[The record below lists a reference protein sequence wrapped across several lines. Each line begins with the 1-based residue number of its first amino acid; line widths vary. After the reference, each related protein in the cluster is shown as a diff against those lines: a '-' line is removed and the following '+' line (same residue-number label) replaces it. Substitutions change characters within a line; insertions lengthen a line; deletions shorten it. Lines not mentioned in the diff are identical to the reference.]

1 MYNGFLYSIAL
12 SGCWGLV
19 EQIGPEPWMLDII
32 ADSLSLDRERV
43 EGLVRNRVIRIRAYR
58 GLLYASLRRELASYP
73 EGTVVIFGRG
83 WSRIVHGYPPIQ
95 RAVLL
100 RVAVP
105 RHFIDRVVVEEKL
118 NGYNV
123 RVALIDD
130 RVVAITRG
138 GLICPY
144 TTARLNRLLGSRL
157 KEVLRELGPEE
168 HYLAGEVIGLENPYT
183 RYFYPEAPRF
193 GYFVFDVFRGGKP
206 LPPRRRDEVTE
217 KHGVPHV
224 PVLGIVDKD
233 SVEEIR
239 TIIAKLHQEGREGVV
254 LKDPE
259 YRVHPLKYTTPATNI
274 GDLRIGMRF
283 FMEEGRSFL
292 FSRILREIFRAYEE
306 GLEGPKLDSLALE
319 LGSAILRPA
328 IETVK
333 QVARGEM
340 VAEEFELEF
349 ANADELNEFLDYMAS
364 LGIDLIVEKT
374 WEENGYLRARIKK
387 PKDTWIEVRK
397 ILETGMAP
405 ID

>member
-1 MYNGFLYSIAL
+1 
-12 SGCWGLV
+12 
-19 EQIGPEPWMLDII
+19 MLDTL
-32 ADSLSLDRERV
+32 ADSLGVERERV
-43 EGLVRNRVIRIRAYR
+43 EGLVRSKVIRVKTYR
-58 GLLYASLRRELASYP
+58 GLLYASIRRELAGYP
-73 EGTVVIFGRG
+73 EGTVIVFGRG
-83 WSRIVHGYPPIQ
+83 WSRVIHGYPPIQ
-95 RAVLL
+95 RAILL

-105 RHFIDRVVVEEKL
+105 KHFIDKVVVEEKL

-130 RVVAITRG
+130 RVIAITRG

-144 TTARLNRLLGSRL
+144 TTARINRLLG
-157 KEVLRELGPEE
+157 KEIKEALRELGPEE
-168 HYLAGEVIGLENPYT
+168 HYFAGEVIGLENPYT

-193 GYFVFDVFRGGKP
+193 GYFVFDLFRSGKP
-206 LPPRRRDEVTE
+206 VPPRLRDEVAE
-217 KHGVPHV
+217 KHGIPHV
-224 PVLGIVDKD
+224 PVLGVVDKNDVD
-233 SVEEIR
+233 SIRSIVE
-239 TIIAKLHQEGREGVV
+239 KLNREGREGIVM
-254 LKDPE
+254 KDPG
-259 YRVHPLKYTTPATNI
+259 YRVHPLKYTTSATNI

-319 LGSAILRPA
+319 LGTAILRPA

-349 ANADELNEFLDYMAS
+349 ANADELNEFIDYMS
-364 LGIDLIVEKT
+364 GLGIDLVIEKT
-374 WEENGYLRARIKK
+374 WEENNSLRARIKK

-397 ILETGMAP
+397 ILETGLAP